1 MLGISKRVLM
11 CAPTFFGVSY
21 AINPHMARSLRER
34 AGEDPVDNAL
44 AQKQWQELVRTLF
57 LAGIQVSFINPVV
70 GLPDMVFTANAGFIH
85 NGKIVLSNFRHIER
99 RSEQEV
105 FKNFFLSKTGFQVEE
120 LSPSITPS
128 NEEPLDVYFEGHGD
142 ALFYQDIVFA
152 GHGFRSN
159 ELGICGAMRHTNLR
173 GKCLLLELINP
184 DFYHLDTCFATIGDV
199 VVYYP
204 EAFSARSRKSL
215 EDEVACHGGHLLS
228 VSSKD
233 AHNFVCNGVPV
244 KGENG
249 WRFITACPTKKLQK
263 QFKDLN
269 IEVWPVETGEFLKS
283 GGGAR
288 CLVLFI

>member
-21 AINPHMARSLRER
+21 AINPHMVRSRSER

-44 AQKQWQELVRTLF
+44 AQKQWKELVRTLF
-57 LAGIQVSFINPVV
+57 LAGIQVSFINPVP

-85 NGKIVLSNFRHIER
+85 NGKIALSNFRHTER
-99 RSEQEV
+99 MPEEEV
-105 FKNFFLSKTGFQVEE
+105 FKNFFLSKKNFQIEI
-120 LSPSITPS
+120 LPPSITPP
-128 NEEPLDVYFEGHGD
+128 NEEPVGVFFEGHGD
-142 ALFYQDIVFA
+142 ALFYHSVVFA

-159 ELGICGAMRHTNLR
+159 ELGICEAMRRVDFR
-173 GKCLLLELINP
+173 GKCLLLELISA
-184 DFYHLDTCFATIGDV
+184 DFYHLDTCLATIGDV
-199 VVYYP
+199 VLYYP

-215 EDEVACHGGHLLS
+215 EDEVACLGGRLIP

-233 AHNFVCNGVPV
+233 AHNFVCNGIPV
-244 KGENG
+244 QGENR
-249 WRFITACPTKKLQK
+249 WRFITARPTKKLQK
-263 QFKDLN
+263 KLKDLN

-288 CLVLFI
+288 CLILFI